1 MFTSKFVLIEFFE
14 KLEITMVPP
23 QKNIFLKLIKLHVQ
37 QLWKNMAVIYSDFCE
52 LICQWSH
59 LKNGHLSLKV
69 A

>member
-14 KLEITMVPP
+14 KLEITMVHP

-52 LICQWSH
+52 LIC
-59 LKNGHLSLKV
+59 K
-69 A
+69 